1 MGETRDRL
9 IERLKVPKIW
19 DKENRVC
26 PRKRCILAV
35 LLYRQPFKDNRRYR
49 TISDIAKSL
58 GWNRRTVREHLAE
71 LKKWEYV
78 VEKDGQYD
86 VVQRANYTL
95 LNSGG
100 KQWWADYAWDWLSSE
115 QYTDC
120 TEQYVLKVRSTYPD
134 MGTTRLAAL
143 CGVSRRTVRDI
154 LAGGGSLKKCTKT
167 AKKQTNPSSVM
178 TEPTAQEL
186 SAEIEEK
193 QYHAKKKIASAEKK
207 LAEQPVT
214 IDKMAVLAGVIDRY
228 WVAIACPGRWQ
239 ELCPGEDK
247 GVYPITAETRRWYQ
261 ENYGTVRQCG

>member
-19 DKENRVC
+19 DKEHQVC

-35 LLYRQPFKDNRRYR
+35 LLYRQPYLNNKRYR

-86 VVQRANYTL
+86 VLRRTNYTP

-100 KQWWADYAWDWLSSE
+100 KQWWADYAWDWLNSD
-115 QYTDC
+115 QYADC
-120 TEQYVLKVRSTYPD
+120 TEQYVLKVRSEYPD

-154 LAGGGSLKKCTKT
+154 LGGGGTLKKRTKT
-167 AKKQTNPSSVM
+167 TKKQPVVSA
-178 TEPTAQEL
+178 PTLLDSCAD
-186 SAEIEEK
+186 IEAK
-193 QYHAKKKIASAEKK
+193 QAPARRKIASTEKK
-207 LAEQPVT
+207 LADQSII
-214 IDKMAVLAGVIDRY
+214 IDKMAVATGVIDRY
-228 WVAIACPGRWQ
+228 WVAAVCPERWQ
-239 ELCPGEDK
+239 ELCPGEDR
-247 GVYPITAETRRWYQ
+247 GVYPITADTRRWYQ
-261 ENYGTVRQCG
+261 ETYGAVRQSG